1 MLSSRL
7 KKEILLRKSSAANR
21 YIVQERYAH
30 WGGREGQNR
39 LTASTAVIIGVGAL
53 GGTAATL
60 LARAGVGNLR
70 LIDPDSPS
78 MENLHRQI
86 LYTEAD
92 IKPGVTKAK
101 AAADFLKTANSEVLI
116 EPLVARLDVKNA
128 ESLLLGADVVLDGLD
143 NMESR
148 YVLNEACH
156 RLRIPWVHAG
166 VVGSRGQLMVIRAGK
181 KPCLRCWSSPE
192 SAAKQAAQVSIQGV
206 IGPTPA
212 CVASLQVNEALKIL
226 LCAENALLD
235 GLLKIEF
242 WPPSFKILQSSRL
255 ENPQCPVCN
264 GKYEYI

>member
-1 MLSSRL
+1 M
-7 KKEILLRKSSAANR
+7 KKEIPLRKSSAANR

-39 LTASTAVIIGVGAL
+39 LTASSAVIVGVGAL

-60 LARAGVGNLR
+60 LARAGVGRLR

-78 MENLHRQI
+78 LENLHRQI

-92 IKPGVTKAK
+92 IRPGVTKVK
-101 AAADFLKTANSEVLI
+101 AAADYLMTVNSEVLI
-116 EPLVARLDVKNA
+116 EPLVARLEAKNA

-156 RLRIPWVHAG
+156 RLRISWVHVG
-166 VVGSRGQLMVIRAGK
+166 VVGSRGQLMVIRAGQ

-192 SAAKQAAQVSIQGV
+192 TSARQVAQVSTHGV

-212 CVASLQVNEALKIL
+212 CMASLQANEALKL
-226 LCAENALLD
+226 LLGA
-235 GLLKIEF
+235 
-242 WPPSFKILQSSRL
+242 
-255 ENPQCPVCN
+255 
-264 GKYEYI
+264 